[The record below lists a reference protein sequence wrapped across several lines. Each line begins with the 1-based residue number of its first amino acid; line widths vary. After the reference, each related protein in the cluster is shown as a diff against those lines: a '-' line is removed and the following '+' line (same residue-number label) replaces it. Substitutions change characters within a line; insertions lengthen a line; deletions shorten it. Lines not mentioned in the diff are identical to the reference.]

1 MVIFSRLFVGNFY
14 FNSLSLIEELDVTK
28 CEPWNSVRVTFNIPK
43 EAAERLARLAEQGD
57 EALRELGILSIQV
70 EGGRVSGLS
79 LVSRLQLSRIL
90 GSVPLSIGS
99 GCE

>member
-1 MVIFSRLFVGNFY
+1 MHVDGNYRIFLALFLLAIFY
-14 FNSLSLIEELDVTK
+14 INSPSLIEELDVTK

-79 LVSRLQLSRIL
+79 LLCPVI
-90 GSVPLSIGS
+90 PDP
-99 GCE
+99 